1 MNRALN
7 YITVSLLVIVTFPAA
22 SIGSSD
28 SSPLSQPIPLNYFGM
43 HIHLTVT
50 ANGMDPLRPWPSVP
64 IPELRLWDAGVA
76 WPNIEPRKGAWNFS
90 ELDVYLNLAEEH
102 KTNVLL
108 TIGLSPGWASA
119 RPAEPSISRPG
130 LAAEPRDLEDW
141 RTYVATVATH
151 CKGRVGEYEIW
162 NEPNLKGYW
171 TGDVDKLILLTR
183 EASEIIR
190 RVDPQAIIVSPSAT
204 GSYGT
209 KWLAEF
215 LSKGGG
221 QYVDVIGYHFYVN
234 PEPPEAMVPII
245 QDVRQIMNDHG
256 AGGKPLW
263 NTELGWS
270 KPKPFPSD
278 ELAGAYLARAYILNW
293 VTGVERLYWYGWDNH
308 GWVSIETTE
317 ADNRTLKPAGKAY
330 GILQQWLVGSRIV
343 ECSADA
349 DHTWTCELNR
359 RGTPRWI
366 VWNVDRT
373 EPFVP
378 PVSWHARRVTP
389 LLEEGRNTTTNIFI
403 SPIPELFE

>member
-1 MNRALN
+1 M
-7 YITVSLLVIVTFPAA
+7 
-22 SIGSSD
+22 
-28 SSPLSQPIPLNYFGM
+28 
-43 HIHLTVT
+43 
-50 ANGMDPLRPWPSVP
+50 
-64 IPELRLWDAGVA
+64 
-76 WPNIEPRKGAWNFS
+76 
-90 ELDVYLNLAEEH
+90 
-102 KTNVLL
+102 
-108 TIGLSPGWASA
+108 
-119 RPAEPSISRPG
+119 
-130 LAAEPRDLEDW
+130 
-141 RTYVATVATH
+141 
-151 CKGRVGEYEIW
+151 W
-162 NEPNLKGYW
+162 NEPNLKAYW

-234 PEPPEAMVPII
+234 PAPPEAMVPVI
-245 QDVRQIMNDHG
+245 QDVKQIMNDHG

-263 NTELGWS
+263 NTESGWS

-278 ELAGAYLARAYILNW
+278 ELAAAYLARAYFLNW
-293 VTGVERLYWYGWDNH
+293 AMGVERLYWYGWDNH

-330 GILQQWLVGSRIV
+330 GILQQWLVGSRMV
-343 ECSADA
+343 GCSADA

-359 RGTPRWI
+359 RGAPRWI

-378 PVSWHARRVTP
+378 PVSWRARSVTP

-403 SPIPELFE
+403 SPIPQLFE